1 MKNLTFEELLDK
13 LEKALARIEALE
25 KENAILRARLNMN
38 SSNSSLPPST
48 DRFTKKKDRSLRKKS
63 NKSSGGQIGHKGYTL
78 NKVQKPDSIVDL
90 ELNICLHCNTDLQ
103 NSKVEDIKIRQV
115 FDIPEI
121 KILVTEYRSQ
131 VKTCPHCKEKAS
143 AEFPSN
149 VTNPTQYG
157 ANIRALITNLNI
169 YHALPYNKIQELLKD
184 VFNLNLSQG
193 TIANT
198 LKKAYVSLE
207 KVENFFKEELKK
219 VEFLHADETGTK
231 VNGKNHWIHSC
242 SNERYTVL
250 TSHPNRGKK
259 AIEEA
264 GILPNF
270 KGVLSHDCWY
280 AYDCYPQIL
289 HSLCWAHFLREL
301 QSIEENTDLEFP
313 AKIREFIL
321 DLKEKIENKEEIS
334 NEKEMSIWLKYVAL
348 IEKGKK
354 EEKILYRLVA
364 EGNTLEI
371 PKAQFGKKWIVLGKQ
386 NVEGKKFQEFFE
398 VRNSVATLY
407 NKAFVLTEYEYADSF
422 YIVGDYKVEAELV
435 KDAASTKSLNKKN
448 RKDKIIFPYQI
459 KDEQRI
465 DYTEEEFRT
474 KFPEAT
480 AYFEQFQEELK
491 NRKADQTAKWFQ
503 YGRSQAVTRIDGQK
517 LIIPMVITKKVHAY
531 IAGRDAVPYAG
542 YFIRCKENSKMNLE
556 DAKRILESKNFY
568 RYVEICGT
576 PTTPSSYRISVDDI
590 KDYMIVEN
598 EEDEL

>member
-90 ELNICLHCNTDLQ
+90 ELNICPHCNTDLQ
-103 NSKVEDIKIRQV
+103 NSKIEDIKIRQV

-348 IEKGKK
+348 IEEGKK
-354 EEKILYRLVA
+354 EERLTYQTDV
-364 EGNTLEI
+364 LET
-371 PKAQFGKKWIVLGKQ
+371 KKRK
-386 NVEGKKFQEFFE
+386 
-398 VRNSVATLY
+398 S
-407 NKAFVLTEYEYADSF
+407 KAFNLLQRLSRYEDVLRFFIERKISIFTNNAAEREIRNIKVKSKIQGAFRSELGSQIYCRIRG
-422 YIVGDYKVEAELV
+422 YI
-435 KDAASTKSLNKKN
+435 STMKKN
-448 RKDKIIFPYQI
+448 GENQYAALKSIFDLCEIMLP
-459 KDEQRI
+459 
-465 DYTEEEFRT
+465 
-474 KFPEAT
+474 
-480 AYFEQFQEELK
+480 
-491 NRKADQTAKWFQ
+491 
-503 YGRSQAVTRIDGQK
+503 V
-517 LIIPMVITKKVHAY
+517 
-531 IAGRDAVPYAG
+531 
-542 YFIRCKENSKMNLE
+542 
-556 DAKRILESKNFY
+556 
-568 RYVEICGT
+568 VE
-576 PTTPSSYRISVDDI
+576 
-590 KDYMIVEN
+590 
-598 EEDEL
+598 

>member
-1 MKNLTFEELLDK
+1 MASNCQIPTPEIYVNQMLDYIGYSENLYGKKVLENSCGEGNVLLKIVTRYIESAKNEKRTICEIKEGLQKDIVAYEIDNECIVKCEQRLNELASSYGIENVQWNINNKDFLKENVTDTYSYVIGNPPYITYHDMNEEQRELLRNSYITCKNGRSDYCYAFIEASIKALEPEGKLVYLVPYSIMTNKFAEELRK
-13 LEKALARIEALE
+13 FIR
-25 KENAILRARLNMN
+25 
-38 SSNSSLPPST
+38 PYT
-48 DRFTKKKDRSLRKKS
+48 TKIYDYR
-63 NKSSGGQIGHKGYTL
+63 T
-78 NKVQKPDSIVDL
+78 
-90 ELNICLHCNTDLQ
+90 
-103 NSKVEDIKIRQV
+103 IKIFQ
-115 FDIPEI
+115 E
-121 KILVTEYRSQ
+121 
-131 VKTCPHCKEKAS
+131 A
-143 AEFPSN
+143 
-149 VTNPTQYG
+149 
-157 ANIRALITNLNI
+157 ITSSVI
-169 YHALPYNKIQELLKD
+169 I
-184 VFNLNLSQG
+184 V
-193 TIANT
+193 
-198 LKKAYVSLE
+198 
-207 KVENFFKEELKK
+207 
-219 VEFLHADETGTK
+219 
-231 VNGKNHWIHSC
+231 C
-242 SNERYTVL
+242 
-250 TSHPNRGKK
+250 
-259 AIEEA
+259 
-264 GILPNF
+264 
-270 KGVLSHDCWY
+270 
-280 AYDCYPQIL
+280 
-289 HSLCWAHFLREL
+289 
-301 QSIEENTDLEFP
+301 
-313 AKIREFIL
+313 
-321 DLKEKIENKEEIS
+321 
-334 NEKEMSIWLKYVAL
+334 
-348 IEKGKK
+348 EKGKK
-354 EEKILYRLVA
+354 EEKISYRLVA

-371 PKAQFGKKWIVLGKQ
+371 PKTQFGKKWIVLGKQ

>member
-25 KENAILRARLNMN
+25 KENATLRARLNMN

-48 DRFTKKKDRSLRKKS
+48 DRFIKKKDRSLRKKS

-90 ELNICLHCNTDLQ
+90 ELNICPHCNTDLQ
-103 NSKVEDIKIRQV
+103 NSKIEDIKIRQV

-143 AEFPSN
+143 AEFPNN

-321 DLKEKIENKEEIS
+321 DLK
-334 NEKEMSIWLKYVAL
+334 
-348 IEKGKK
+348 KK
-354 EEKILYRLVA
+354 LRIR
-364 EGNTLEI
+364 
-371 PKAQFGKKWIVLGKQ
+371 
-386 NVEGKKFQEFFE
+386 KKF
-398 VRNSVATLY
+398 L
-407 NKAFVLTEYEYADSF
+407 
-422 YIVGDYKVEAELV
+422 
-435 KDAASTKSLNKKN
+435 
-448 RKDKIIFPYQI
+448 
-459 KDEQRI
+459 
-465 DYTEEEFRT
+465 
-474 KFPEAT
+474 
-480 AYFEQFQEELK
+480 
-491 NRKADQTAKWFQ
+491 
-503 YGRSQAVTRIDGQK
+503 
-517 LIIPMVITKKVHAY
+517 M
-531 IAGRDAVPYAG
+531 
-542 YFIRCKENSKMNLE
+542 
-556 DAKRILESKNFY
+556 KR
-568 RYVEICGT
+568 R
-576 PTTPSSYRISVDDI
+576 
-590 KDYMIVEN
+590 
-598 EEDEL
+598 